1 MHVSLNYRAI
11 TQQLRMSRTL
21 EILIVFTFRS
31 ATWSTKSIWEG
42 VMWHADDSHF
52 NLFAHSATLTHD
64 DVIKWKHF
72 PRYWACELP
81 AQRPVTQGFDVFF
94 DLRPNK
100 RLSKQ
105 SWGWWFETPSRSS
118 WRHCNARK
126 KTAFLDALPSSHHA
140 MAQHYIKDLICS
152 CALSCWCKSK
162 HAILT

>member
-1 MHVSLNYRAI
+1 MHLSLNYRAI
-11 TQQLRMSRTL
+11 TQLLRMSRTL

-31 ATWSTKSIWEG
+31 ATWSTKSIWG
-42 VMWHADDSHF
+42 VAWHADDSLF
-52 NLFAHSATLTHD
+52 NLFEHSATLTHD

-72 PRYWACELP
+72 TRCWACEFP
-81 AQRPVTQGFDVFF
+81 AQSPGTQRFDVFF

-105 SWGWWFETPSRSS
+105 SWGRWFETPPRPS

-126 KTAFLDALPSSHHA
+126 NTAFLDALPSSHHA
-140 MAQHYIKDLICS
+140 MAQHYRNVLICS
-152 CALSCWCKSK
+152 FALSCWCKSK